1 MQVLFHYRILA
12 QDGMQVHVAELLS
25 AMRRQGHRVQVVAPG
40 EAPASAGAPD
50 KAANRAAGAQA
61 SQGPAQGAARGPATG
76 LVAWLGGVRHR
87 LPAWLAELMELAYSV
102 PAYFR
107 LRRAA
112 RESTP
117 DVIYERYNL
126 FLLAGVW
133 LKRALGVPLLLE
145 VNAPL
150 AWERAAHGRLSLRG
164 LARWSE
170 RFVWRRA
177 DLVLPVSDVLAD
189 HVRAAGVPDSRI
201 AVIPNGVRP
210 EVYAAAAHGPDRRA
224 ELGLA
229 DGRVVF
235 GFVGFIRPWHGLE
248 RVLEA
253 FAGLHARAH
262 LLVVGDGPA
271 RPALE
276 RRAAELGL
284 ADRITVTGAVPH
296 AEVPGYLRA
305 FDIAL
310 QPDVTAY
317 ASPLKLVEYMA
328 SGCAILAPDRPNIRE
343 IVTDGT
349 SALLVDPTDDLAFA
363 AAIRRLVDDPDLRRR
378 LGTAAAAAVVAEG
391 RTWDANAARVI
402 DLARQVCSRAPGPAA
417 AIAPVPAKPAE

>member
-1 MQVLFHYRILA
+1 
-12 QDGMQVHVAELLS
+12 MQVHVAELLS
-25 AMRRQGHRVQVVAPG
+25 AMQREGHRVRVVAPG
-40 EAPASAGAPD
+40 VDGTPGEARAQTEQASAHG
-50 KAANRAAGAQA
+50 R
-61 SQGPAQGAARGPATG
+61 TG
-76 LVAWLGGVRHR
+76 ELVARLGAVRHR

-102 PAYFR
+102 PAYLR

-112 RESTP
+112 LTVQPE
-117 DVIYERYNL
+117 VIYERYNL

-133 LKRALGVPLLLE
+133 LKRRLGVPLLLE

-150 AWERAAHGRLSLRG
+150 AWERAAHGRLSLTA

-170 RFVWRRA
+170 RYVWRRA
-177 DLVLPVSDVLAD
+177 DMVLPVSDVLAD
-189 HVRAAGVPDSRI
+189 HVRAAGVPESRI

-210 EVYAAAAHGPDRRA
+210 EVYAAARQGPDRRSA
-224 ELGLA
+224 LGLT

-253 FAGLHARAH
+253 FAGLDVPAH

-276 RRAAELGL
+276 QRAAELGL
-284 ADRITVTGAVPH
+284 SDRVTVTGAVPH

-305 FDIAL
+305 FDVAL

-328 SGCAILAPDRPNIRE
+328 AGLAIVAPDRPNIRE
-343 IVTDGT
+343 IVRDGT
-349 SALLVDPTDDLAFA
+349 SAILVAPGDDAAFA
-363 AAIRRLVDDPDLRRR
+363 GAIRRLAGDPELRAR
-378 LGTAAAAAVVAEG
+378 LGEAAAAAVIEEG

-402 DLARQVCSRAPGPAA
+402 ELAQRLASAPEDAGGVHRDQVKTADA
-417 AIAPVPAKPAE
+417 PAE

>member
-25 AMRRQGHRVQVVAPG
+25 AMQRQGHRVRVVAPG
-40 EAPASAGAPD
+40 VDGTPGEAE
-50 KAANRAAGAQA
+50 AQTEHA
-61 SQGPAQGAARGPATG
+61 AARGRTPG
-76 LVAWLGGVRHR
+76 LVARLGAVRHR

-102 PAYFR
+102 PAYLR

-112 RESTP
+112 RAARPE
-117 DVIYERYNL
+117 VIYERYNL

-133 LKRALGVPLLLE
+133 LKRRLGVPLLLE

-150 AWERAAHGRLSLRG
+150 AWERATHGRLSLKA

-170 RFVWRRA
+170 RYVWRHA
-177 DLVLPVSDVLAD
+177 DMVLPVSDVLAD
-189 HVRAAGVPDSRI
+189 HVRAAGVPESRI

-210 EVYAAAAHGPDRRA
+210 EVYTAARQGPDRRGA
-224 ELGLA
+224 LGLT

-253 FAGLHARAH
+253 FAGLDVPAH

-284 ADRITVTGAVPH
+284 ADRVTVTGAVPH

-305 FDIAL
+305 FDVAL

-328 SGCAILAPDRPNIRE
+328 AGLAIVAPDRPNIRE
-343 IVTDGT
+343 IVRHDT
-349 SALLVDPTDDLAFA
+349 SALLVAPGDDAAFA
-363 AAIRRLVDDPDLRRR
+363 AAVRRLAGDPALRQR
-378 LGTAAAAAVVAEG
+378 LGTAAAAALLAEG

-402 DLARQVCSRAPGPAA
+402 ELARKLGQGLPDRPPLTTA
-417 AIAPVPAKPAE
+417 VPAKPAE

>member
-1 MQVLFHYRILA
+1 MQ
-12 QDGMQVHVAELLS
+12 
-25 AMRRQGHRVQVVAPG
+25 RQGHAVRVVAPG
-40 EAPASAGAPD
+40 VDAPPAGP
-50 KAANRAAGAQA
+50 RAVHRR
-61 SQGPAQGAARGPATG
+61 SLLGPSARGFGAR
-76 LVAWLGGVRHR
+76 LVARLGALRHR

-102 PAYFR
+102 PAYLR

-112 RESTP
+112 KDCTP
-117 DVIYERYNL
+117 EVIYERYNL

-133 LKRALGVPLLLE
+133 LKRTHSVPLLLE

-150 AWERAAHGRLSLRG
+150 AFERATHGRLSLKA
-164 LARWSE
+164 LAGWAE

-177 DLVLPVSDVLAD
+177 DMLLPVSGVLAE
-189 HVRAAGVPDSRI
+189 HLRAAGVPDSRI

-210 EVYAAAAHGPDRRA
+210 EVYAAAANGPDRRA
-224 ELGLA
+224 DLGLD
-229 DGRVVF
+229 DGRIVF

-253 FAGLHARAH
+253 FARLDARAH

-284 ADRITVTGAVPH
+284 ADRVTVTGAVPH
-296 AEVPGYLRA
+296 ATVPGYLRA
-305 FDIAL
+305 FDVAL
-310 QPDVTAY
+310 QPEVTAY

-328 SGCAILAPDRPNIRE
+328 AGCAIVAPDRPNIRE
-343 IVTDGT
+343 IVQDGA
-349 SALLVDPTDDLAFA
+349 SAVLVAPGDDAGFA
-363 AAIRRLVDDPDLRRR
+363 DAIRRLAGDPDLRQR
-378 LGTAAAAAVVAEG
+378 LGAAAAAAVLAEG

-402 DLARQVCSRAPGPAA
+402 DLARKVGRDRVDPTPLV
-417 AIAPVPAKPAE
+417 PTVPAKPAE